1 MSRFNSAALVGS
13 IFVLISAVLFA
24 IKAILIKFTYQL
36 SPDADAVTVLAL
48 RMMSALPFFMAIAF
62 ISKKVAHK
70 ITWQDWGLL
79 LLAGFVGY
87 YLASIL
93 DFMGLMY
100 VSASLERIILF
111 LYPTLTVIAS
121 SFIYGQKIAPKV
133 WIAILLSYGGTLIVM
148 LGEGWKA
155 LHATNLLLGSSLVF
169 AGAIAY
175 AMYLVMTPT
184 LINRFGSWRFTGL
197 AMSVAC
203 LAAIGHY
210 IMITP
215 QPVQHLMALP
225 EKVIWYGLALGF
237 FCTVLPATLLMQGIA
252 RIGSSQAA
260 LISAGGPILT
270 LLLAVAFLGE
280 HLNAVQWLGCALNI
294 FGVLMITLA
303 PKKPNDSSNN
313 SSNNSSDQPPAVP
326 AMENLT

>member
-1 MSRFNSAALVGS
+1 MSRFNSAALLGS

-36 SPDADAVTVLAL
+36 SPDANAVTVLAL
-48 RMMSALPFFMAIAF
+48 RMMSALPFFMVIAF
-62 ISKKVAHK
+62 ISKKAPRN
-70 ITWQDWGLL
+70 ITWQDWSLL

-121 SFIYGQKIAPKV
+121 SIIYKQKIVAKV
-133 WIAILLSYGGTLIVM
+133 WLAILLSYGGTVIVV
-148 LGEGWKA
+148 LGEGWDA
-155 LHATNLLLGSSLVF
+155 LHATNILLGSSLIF
-169 AGAIAY
+169 ASAIAY

-184 LINRFGSWRFTGL
+184 LIKRFGSWRFTGL

-203 LAAIGHY
+203 IAAIAHY
-210 IMITP
+210 IVVTP
-215 QPVQHLMALP
+215 QPMQHLIQLP
-225 EKVIWYGLALGF
+225 NPVIWYGLALGF

-280 HLNAVQWLGCALNI
+280 HLNAVQWVGCALNI

-303 PKKPNDSSNN
+303 PKKTNTPLST
-313 SSNNSSDQPPAVP
+313 PPAVSS
-326 AMENLT
+326 MENMT

>member
-1 MSRFNSAALVGS
+1 MSRLNSTALIGS
-13 IFVLISAVLFA
+13 IFVLLSAILFA

-48 RMMSALPFFMAIAF
+48 RMMSALPFFLAIAF
-62 ISKKVAHK
+62 ISKTAQRN
-70 ITWQDWGLL
+70 ITRQDWGLL

-93 DFMGLMY
+93 DFIGLMY

-121 SFIYGQKIAPKV
+121 AVIYKQKIVVRV
-133 WIAILLSYGGTLIVM
+133 WLAILLSYGGTVIVV
-148 LGEGWKA
+148 LGEGWEA
-155 LHATNLLLGSSLVF
+155 LHANNILLGSSLIF
-169 AGAIAY
+169 ASAIAY

-184 LINRFGSWRFTGL
+184 LIKRFGSWRFTGL

-203 LAAIGHY
+203 VAAIAHY
-210 IMITP
+210 MVVTP
-215 QPVQHLMALP
+215 QPVQYLMQLP
-225 EKVIWYGLALGF
+225 QQVIWYGLALGF
-237 FCTVLPATLLMQGIA
+237 FSTVLPATLLMQGIA

-294 FGVLMITLA
+294 FGVLMITLL
-303 PKKPNDSSNN
+303 PKKPNAPLST
-313 SSNNSSDQPPAVP
+313 PPAVSS
-326 AMENLT
+326 MENMT

>member
-36 SPDADAVTVLAL
+36 SPDADAVTVLGL
-48 RMMSALPFFMAIAF
+48 RMISALPFFMVMAF
-62 ISKKVAHK
+62 VSQKAQRD

-79 LLAGFVGY
+79 LVAGFVGY

-93 DFMGLMY
+93 DFWGLMY

-121 SFIYGQKIAPKV
+121 SVIYKQKITGKV
-133 WIAILLSYGGTLIVM
+133 WLAILLSYGGTLIVM

-155 LHATNLLLGSSLVF
+155 LHANNILLGSSLVF

-175 AMYLVMTPT
+175 AMYLVITPT

-203 LAAIGHY
+203 IAAIAHY
-210 IMITP
+210 VIITP
-215 QPVQHLMALP
+215 QPVQHLVGLP
-225 EKVIWYGLALGF
+225 NQAIWYGLALGF
-237 FCTVLPATLLMQGIA
+237 FSTVLPATLLMQGIA

-294 FGVLMITLA
+294 FGVLMITLK
-303 PKKPNDSSNN
+303 PKKSE
-313 SSNNSSDQPPAVP
+313 PPPIAP
-326 AMENLT
+326 SMENLT